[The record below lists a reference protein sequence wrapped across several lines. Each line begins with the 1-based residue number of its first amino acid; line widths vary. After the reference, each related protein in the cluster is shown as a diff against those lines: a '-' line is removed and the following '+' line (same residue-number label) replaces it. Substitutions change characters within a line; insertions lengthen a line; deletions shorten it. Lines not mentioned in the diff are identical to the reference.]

1 MINHPFGIQP
11 IYGDDWG
18 MAYYSFTHNLDIAVI
33 IQPFED
39 DAEFFTPTIK
49 HLTVG
54 LWSSHDWW
62 YKHKGRLKWL
72 SLCVGQRW
80 MMTAIV
86 GRMIFVDLF
95 VSITYSTLILSGN
108 LI

>member
-18 MAYYSFTHNLDIAVI
+18 MAYYSFTHNLNIAVI

-54 LWSSHDWW
+54 L
-62 YKHKGRLKWL
+62 
-72 SLCVGQRW
+72 
-80 MMTAIV
+80 
-86 GRMIFVDLF
+86 
-95 VSITYSTLILSGN
+95 
-108 LI
+108 